1 MYKAGRNGIS
11 RGLQT
16 GGLLLLLIFS
26 ELLYAKPY
34 LRWNLL
40 DTRVENAENLVYHL
54 SYKGFFT
61 AFFWK
66 GLANVAFIADTSSHL
81 FNNQPSC
88 YLMLKVSTENFGFAE
103 TLHPVRFIWRTT
115 IDPAFP
121 RVLLTEEINE
131 IVDGKYELV
140 WLDYANNKIELFRK
154 RRKIPDQIIY
164 AEDEEGESDLEGDI
178 VVSSY
183 WEKDGKKA
191 VPAFLDTFPPL
202 ENGMS
207 YLVYD
212 KTAPVKLEHPVL
224 DPLSLLY
231 AARWWD
237 YDLLGDLVVDVNYK
251 DRINQYT
258 AHRHGREIIKVAG
271 RELPATKIELTRTNK
286 DEAKNEGYMLMWLSD
301 DGQKLPLQYQV
312 DAKFG
317 KIKVHISEKS
327 LINYRKQKLCINP
340 GADNRRVTSDE

>member
-1 MYKAGRNGIS
+1 MPKAGQNGIS
-11 RGLQT
+11 GGLRT
-16 GGLLLLLIFS
+16 GGFLLLLIFS
-26 ELLYAKPY
+26 GPLYAKSYPH
-34 LRWNLL
+34 WNLP
-40 DTRVENAENLVYHL
+40 DTRVANAEKLVYHL

-66 GLANVAFIADTSSHL
+66 GLANVAFIADTNSHL

-88 YLMLKVSTENFGFAE
+88 YLQLKVSTEQFGFSE
-103 TLHPVRFIWRTT
+103 TLHPVRFVWRTT
-115 IDPAFP
+115 VDPSLS
-121 RVLLTEEINE
+121 RVFLTEENNE

-178 VVSSY
+178 VVSSH

-191 VPAFLDTFPPL
+191 VPAFLDTLPPL

-231 AARWWD
+231 AARWQD
-237 YDLLGDLVVDVNYK
+237 YESLGDLVVDVNYK

-271 RELPATKIELTRTNK
+271 REMPAIKIELTRSNK
-286 DEAKNEGYMLMWLSD
+286 AEAREEGYMLMWLSD
-301 DGQKLPLQYQV
+301 DGQHLPLQYQV

-317 KIKVHISEKS
+317 KIKVHISQKS
-327 LINYRKQKLCINP
+327 LINYRKQKLC
-340 GADNRRVTSDE
+340 VTSDE